1 MSFGGTICGLEIDT
15 EAREA
20 GSILAQVVDSTLVRV
35 VVLIEVL
42 VADSI
47 PAPEVGSILAQV
59 VDFIEVL
66 AVGFILVQAVGFIL
80 VQAVGFILVQAVGFI
95 EVLVVGFIWGRTRSR
110 ICPIGRRVNIYCS
123 IFRIMEC
130 NNMQSIYF
138 NMASNVKLRKQCS
151 KLLVNK

>member
-59 VDFIEVL
+59 V
-66 AVGFILVQAVGFIL
+66 GFILVLVVGFIL

>member
-59 VDFIEVL
+59 V
-66 AVGFILVQAVGFIL
+66 GFILVL
-80 VQAVGFILVQAVGFI
+80 VVGFILVQAVGFI

>member
-47 PAPEVGSILAQV
+47 SAPEVGSILAQV

-66 AVGFILVQAVGFIL
+66 VVGFIL

>member
-66 AVGFILVQAVGFIL
+66 VVGFIL

>member
-66 AVGFILVQAVGFIL
+66 AVGFILVQAVGFI
-80 VQAVGFILVQAVGFI
+80 

>member
-20 GSILAQVVDSTLVRV
+20 GSILAQVVDSTLVLV

-59 VDFIEVL
+59 VD
-66 AVGFILVQAVGFIL
+66 
-80 VQAVGFILVQAVGFI
+80 FI

>member
-35 VVLIEVL
+35 VVLIEAL

-47 PAPEVGSILAQV
+47 SAPEVGSILAQV

-66 AVGFILVQAVGFIL
+66 VVGFIL